1 MKKTTIAVID
11 DDTRLLRFVRANL
24 EAENYHVCTA
34 EDAEPALELVARE
47 MPDLIILDIMLPGGD
62 GYDLCQ
68 RIREFSSVPVLMLTA
83 KIEEQDKVKG
93 LRLGA
98 DDYLTKPF
106 GIQELLARV
115 EALLRRAKATE
126 TPKTS
131 YTFTAGDLIIDFS
144 RRRVT
149 VRGKEVAFSPT
160 EYRLLCE
167 LANNA
172 GRVMLHEEL
181 LTRVWGAEYR
191 DELEYLRA
199 YVRHLRRKIEKEA
212 SRPEYILSRPGIG
225 YMLVTSPAEVN

>member
-1 MKKTTIAVID
+1 MKKTNVAVID
-11 DDTRLLRFVRANL
+11 DDPRLLRFVRANL
-24 EAENYHVCTA
+24 EAEGYRVCTA
-34 EDAEPALELVARE
+34 EDADPGLELIARE
-47 MPDLIILDIMLPGGD
+47 MPDLVILDIMLPGGD
-62 GYDLCQ
+62 GYELCQ
-68 RIREFSSVPVLMLTA
+68 RLREFSPVPVLMLTA
-83 KIEEQDKVKG
+83 KVEESDKVKG

-115 EALLRRAKATE
+115 EALLRRTK
-126 TPKTS
+126 TPEGPKPSYSFTS
-131 YTFTAGDLIIDFS
+131 GDLAIDFS

-225 YMLVTSPAEVN
+225 YMLVSELVTPS